1 MTATTTGDYLMHKD
15 KGRLERLTLDIDDIA
30 PLLGINRST
39 AFELIRR
46 DEFPL
51 PVVRLGRRIVVPRK
65 AVEELLGDVT
75 GGSASGDDAA

>member
-1 MTATTTGDYLMHKD
+1 MDSESHQA
-15 KGRLERLTLDIDDIA
+15 RLKRLTLDIDEVA

-46 DEFPL
+46 NAFPL
-51 PVVRLGRRIVVPRK
+51 PVIRLGRRIVVPRK

-75 GGSASGDDAA
+75 GGTASGDDAA